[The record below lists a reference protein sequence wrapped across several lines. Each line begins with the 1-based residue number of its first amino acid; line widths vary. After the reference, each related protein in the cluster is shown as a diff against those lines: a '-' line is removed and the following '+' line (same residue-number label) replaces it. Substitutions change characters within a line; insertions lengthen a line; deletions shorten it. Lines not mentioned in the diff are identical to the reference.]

1 MPYSVKKR
9 KCKTASG
16 EKGSYVITK
25 KKDNK
30 KLSCHTSKE
39 KAQSAVRARH
49 ANESEIT
56 SDILEMIYER
66 ILLEYKGKKRKFN
79 GSHPDESYQPFD
91 EEWFDKKGMTTW
103 DEDRETTKQYLKD
116 IGLL

>member
-9 KCKTASG
+9 KCKTSSG
-16 EKGSYVITK
+16 EK
-25 KKDNK
+25 
-30 KLSCHTSKE
+30 
-39 KAQSAVRARH
+39 AQNAVRARH
-49 ANESEIT
+49 ANEAEIT
-56 SDILEMIYER
+56 PDILEMIYER

-116 IGLL
+116 MGLL

>member
-1 MPYSVKKR
+1 MPYSIKKR
-9 KCKTASG
+9 KCKSASG
-16 EKGSYVITK
+16 KKGSYVSTK

-39 KAQSAVRARH
+39 KAQSAVRARY
-49 ANESEIT
+49 ANEAEI
-56 SDILEMIYER
+56 SLDILEMIYER
-66 ILLEYKGKKRKFN
+66 ILLEYKDKKRKFS

-91 EEWFDKKGMTTW
+91 EEWFDKEGMTTW

-116 IGLL
+116 MGLL